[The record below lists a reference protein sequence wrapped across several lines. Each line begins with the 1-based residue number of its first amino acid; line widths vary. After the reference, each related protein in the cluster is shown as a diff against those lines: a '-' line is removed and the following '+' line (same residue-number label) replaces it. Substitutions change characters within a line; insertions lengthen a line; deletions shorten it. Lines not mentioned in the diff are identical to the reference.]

1 MDDATMNGCHGRDV
15 HDVHEGVQNKPIFWI
30 NRPHEGP
37 EQYEFDFTCVDF
49 SDGVKR
55 FICKSDIV
63 PPDYWPRMVYIVN
76 DAKGTYDIVGSYERN
91 EINGVYIF
99 VEHIST

>member
-1 MDDATMNGCHGRDV
+1 MKA
-15 HDVHEGVQNKPIFWI
+15 
-30 NRPHEGP
+30 P
-37 EQYEFDFTCVDF
+37 EQYEFDFTCIDF

-55 FICKSDIV
+55 FICKLDIV

-91 EINGVYIF
+91 EINGGYIF